1 RFFSWTGFHAHV
13 RLRRPRFEVA
23 HKAIDRA
30 VAARKRVLLAENV
43 INRLTLHAALPQ
55 GNDLVAERRHFR
67 RDRRRRTHWQRRL
80 QLRLQRRRIGQGRRQ
95 HIVLLRPP
103 PVLAYRLT
111 THLQVTSDLSIG
123 FAELQASNQLTN
135 FQHVRSPSRQGPL
148 RPSQANGL
156 SSTRRRGEQQAR
168 RGPNRAATTGPRS
181 RENRWPPI
189 ARKGVAPIR
198 AKTPGPQWAKT
209 SGYYRALTDTPHSRA
224 ASRTDPPG
232 TTSDDG
238 TFRGLPSRL
247 PCARARARPAS
258 TRSRMRSRSNSA
270 IAPKMC
276 IWSLPAGVVA
286 SIPSFNETKAIP
298 SAWNSSSSVIK
309 CRRLRPS

>member
-13 RLRRPRFEVA
+13 VLRRPRFEVA

-103 PVLAYRLT
+103 AVLAYRLT

-148 RPSQANGL
+148 RPSQAKGL

-168 RGPNRAATTGPRS
+168 RGPNRASMTGPRS
-181 RENRWPPI
+181 RENGWPPI

-209 SGYYRALTDTPHSRA
+209 SGYYRALTDTANVGTNRHPTNHATPTDGRA
-224 ASRTDPPG
+224 SFPRRRT
-232 TTSDDG
+232 
-238 TFRGLPSRL
+238 
-247 PCARARARPAS
+247 
-258 TRSRMRSRSNSA
+258 
-270 IAPKMC
+270 
-276 IWSLPAGVVA
+276 
-286 SIPSFNETKAIP
+286 
-298 SAWNSSSSVIK
+298 SS
-309 CRRLRPS
+309 CTDR